1 MSRKH
6 GRFQKRYGKTPHG
19 SGGRRKKMPQ
29 GELLG
34 IIKRAMKREYIK
46 RGIIPDPA
54 LRPPRYKF
62 TWTYGE
68 LGGVVYADDRSTARA
83 LIKKDL
89 GIRKKHRLPLEIEI
103 TREPNIEDDD
113 NEDSTG
119 SAGEDTECS
128 DHGRETRV
136 LV

>member
-6 GRFQKRYGKTPHG
+6 GRFEQHYGKRPHG
-19 SGGRRKKMPQ
+19 SGRRKKISRSDLM
-29 GELLG
+29 G
-34 IIKRAMKREYIK
+34 IMQRAMKREYIK

-54 LRPPRYKF
+54 TRPPRYKF
-62 TWTYGE
+62 AWTYGD
-68 LGGVVYADDRSTARA
+68 LNGVVYADDRSTARA

-89 GIRKKHRLPLEIEI
+89 GIRKKNRLPVEVQI
-103 TREPNIEDDD
+103 TREDNIEED

-119 SAGEDTECS
+119 SAGANQECS
-128 DHGRETRV
+128 DHGRQTGV